1 MPCISLPEQVFSY
14 NPLVR
19 FGRNSAGVSSG
30 LIGGKPPPTLTL
42 HQTHH
47 V

>member
-1 MPCISLPEQVFSY
+1 MPLPEQVFSY

-30 LIGGKPPPTLTL
+30 LIGGKPPPTLIL
-42 HQTHH
+42 RQAHH

>member
-1 MPCISLPEQVFSY
+1 MPCMPLPEQVFSY

-30 LIGGKPPPTLTL
+30 LIGGKPPPTLIL
-42 HQTHH
+42 RQAHH